1 MKQRKEKENK
11 WGKKDLEGDT
21 ETDRNVKQS
30 SPNSLSVVMSAKTDF
45 LFILHWNYK
54 FSHNVNIVQECISK
68 NDKGQCII
76 KDNNI

>member
-45 LFILHWNYK
+45 LFILH
-54 FSHNVNIVQECISK
+54 
-68 NDKGQCII
+68 
-76 KDNNI
+76 